1 MAGPAR
7 GPVMR
12 AGQLLAALLAL
23 TQSWRSA
30 AFEVRPGDNSQA
42 IRQH

>member
-7 GPVMR
+7 GPVTR
-12 AGQLLAALLAL
+12 AGLLLAL
-23 TQSWRSA
+23 TQSWRRA

-42 IRQH
+42 IRPR